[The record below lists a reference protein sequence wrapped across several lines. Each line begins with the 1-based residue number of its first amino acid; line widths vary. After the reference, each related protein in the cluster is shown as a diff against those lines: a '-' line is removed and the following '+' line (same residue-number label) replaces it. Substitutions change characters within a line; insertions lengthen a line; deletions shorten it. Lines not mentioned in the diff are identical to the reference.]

1 MTYVAYRPNVSLFKI
16 RQYLT
21 RTYCM
26 QAVNE
31 SGEANAPQAVDV
43 SMQLTVA
50 TTASEATSLYAF
62 LGGNAIPQLNAQLNK
77 TGEVGLHEQ
86 SPSLHLSM
94 RCSKSSVTLVG
105 HDHELMQV
113 HMFTSYHHVHLGL
126 AVLP

>member
-1 MTYVAYRPNVSLFKI
+1 M
-16 RQYLT
+16 
-21 RTYCM
+21 
-26 QAVNE
+26 NE

-113 HMFTSYHHVHLGL
+113 HMFTSHHHVYLGL